1 MNTNK
6 NDTHFFF
13 QGGMISTIKRPDK
26 TYRAFRRD
34 NLPLAEIDT
43 LSGQALLATDMSGSA
58 LRAEHEHP
66 GKTRAYSPYG
76 HDANAVLESH
86 LIGYNGEPLDLPTQS
101 YLLGSGYRLFNPVLM
116 RFYGPDTLS
125 PFDDGGLNAYA
136 YCAGDPVNNT
146 DPSGHIRL
154 AHIFRRLSPA
164 AVTKNSRSRISLY
177 EQRIEVA
184 QKYAY
189 DPLNEGRVLQSG
201 IRKRY
206 NQSDSVIRSY
216 EQHITKHKQ
225 RLIALGETPV
235 RNESQPYGI
244 AYNFKKNRPTS
255 RTPSPP
261 QVKSPQIQRDK
272 RQRVLDAARLTAAEN
287 WGYEQAAIIQV
298 EGGRFYSKARL
309 EEALHAVR
317 RN

>member
-1 MNTNK
+1 MNTKK

-13 QGGMISTIKRPDK
+13 QGGMISTIKKPDK

-58 LRAEHEHP
+58 LRAEHEQQ
-66 GKTRAYSPYG
+66 GNTRAYSPYG

-86 LIGYNGEPLDLPTQS
+86 LIGFNGEPLDLPTQS

-125 PFDDGGLNAYA
+125 PFDDGGFNAYA

-146 DPSGHIRL
+146 DPSGHVRL
-154 AHIFRRLSPA
+154 PHIFRRLSPA
-164 AVTKNSRSRISLY
+164 AVTQNSHSRISSY

-201 IRKRY
+201 ISKRY
-206 NQSDSVIRSY
+206 KQSDSVIRSY
-216 EQHITKHKQ
+216 KQHISKHEQ
-225 RLIALGETPV
+225 RLIELGETPV
-235 RNESQPYGI
+235 RKEYPEYGLPYQ
-244 AYNFKKNRPTS
+244 FQKNRPTPK
-255 RTPSPP
+255 TPSLLPVNASQTP
-261 QVKSPQIQRDK
+261 RNNKQRA
-272 RQRVLDAARLTAAEN
+272 LDSQHLTAQEKYN
-287 WGYEQAAIIQV
+287 HDKTAIIQI
-298 EGGRFYSKARL
+298 EGGRYYSKGRI
-309 EEALHAVR
+309 EEER
-317 RN
+317 RAIRS